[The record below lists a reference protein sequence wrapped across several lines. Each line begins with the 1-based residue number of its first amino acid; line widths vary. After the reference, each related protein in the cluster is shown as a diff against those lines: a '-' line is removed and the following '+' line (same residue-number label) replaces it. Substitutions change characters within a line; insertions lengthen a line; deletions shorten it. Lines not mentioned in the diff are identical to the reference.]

1 MKQWFRF
8 LSKFPWY
15 LINVLVKV
23 QWYYYQFAY
32 CAVFNILIH
41 KAVQWLWQIKLPN
54 LRSLSIWMLNI
65 HPITSQL
72 LIIFYKFFLNYILNP
87 FSLIESIILRI
98 INYLQ
103 EDYFTNICWI
113 GNFVDSWIKVN
124 DIRRLLLRVKV
135 RCDSLLSIEIKRLIY
150 MLFTCY
156 VIPVKELLFKKC
168 IFVCM
173 FSIII

>member
-32 CAVFNILIH
+32 CAVFDILIH

-65 HPITSQL
+65 HPITSKL
-72 LIIFYKFFLNYILNP
+72 LIIFFKFFPNYILNP

-98 INYLQ
+98 MNYLQ

-124 DIRRLLLRVKV
+124 DIRRLLLSMKV
-135 RCDSLLSIEIKRLIY
+135 WCDSLLSIEIKRLIY
-150 MLFTCY
+150 MLCCLPAMLYLSKSCFLKNVFLSAC
-156 VIPVKELLFKKC
+156 FQ
-168 IFVCM
+168 
-173 FSIII
+173 

>member
-1 MKQWFRF
+1 M
-8 LSKFPWY
+8 
-15 LINVLVKV
+15 
-23 QWYYYQFAY
+23 
-32 CAVFNILIH
+32 
-41 KAVQWLWQIKLPN
+41 QWLWQIKLPN

-72 LIIFYKFFLNYILNP
+72 LIIFYKFFPNYRYILNP

-124 DIRRLLLRVKV
+124 DIRRLLLSMKV
-135 RCDSLLSIEIKRLIY
+135 WCDSLLSIEIKRLIY
-150 MLFTCY
+150 MLCCLPAMLY
-156 VIPVKELLFKKC
+156 LLKSCCKKNVFLSAC
-168 IFVCM
+168 FQ
-173 FSIII
+173 

>member
-1 MKQWFRF
+1 
-8 LSKFPWY
+8 
-15 LINVLVKV
+15 
-23 QWYYYQFAY
+23 
-32 CAVFNILIH
+32 
-41 KAVQWLWQIKLPN
+41 
-54 LRSLSIWMLNI
+54 MLNI
-65 HPITSQL
+65 HPITSKL
-72 LIIFYKFFLNYILNP
+72 LIIFYKFFPNYILNP

-156 VIPVKELLFKKC
+156 VIPVRELLLKKC